1 MSAPPADT
9 NSTPDYHYVT
19 CEVPLNG
26 MLGPRADKIL
36 FGVMLGP
43 FTPPLAPGTPLQIRI
58 WQIAAVVSGTLRVFE
73 YPFRRP
79 VDVNRENVLR
89 VVREPIEYI
98 ILTLELEV
106 AELQTARDNAP
117 RLVARVA
124 HEIMFAVKHNARMTG
139 AAEPKT
145 VLFEATDEDVKETA
159 DKLMFLPAK

>member
-26 MLGPRADKIL
+26 MLGPRVDKIL

-58 WQIAAVVSGTLRVFE
+58 WQIAAVVSGTLRVLTC
-73 YPFRRP
+73 PFCYP
-79 VDVNRENVLR
+79 VDVNLETILR
-89 VVREPIEYI
+89 AVRGPIADMVRY
-98 ILTLELEV
+98 LELEV
-106 AELQTARDNAP
+106 AENRAARDNAP

-159 DKLMFLPAK
+159 DKLMFFPAK